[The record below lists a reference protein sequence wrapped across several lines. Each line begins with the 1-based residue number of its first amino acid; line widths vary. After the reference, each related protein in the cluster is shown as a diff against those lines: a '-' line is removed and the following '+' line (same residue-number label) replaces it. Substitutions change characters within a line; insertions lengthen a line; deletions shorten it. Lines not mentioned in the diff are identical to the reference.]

1 MIRSPSCLRN
11 KWVRN
16 IPRQEGRDVNCQW
29 RCWLFLLLHW
39 LWRDF
44 SLPFS
49 FLLLRHAAL
58 NLLRC
63 SSRTCQRF
71 VSIAMVAT
79 VVVWVIA
86 PIIAPFVGPQSLVAV
101 CIEA

>member
-1 MIRSPSCLRN
+1 MSI
-11 KWVRN
+11 
-16 IPRQEGRDVNCQW
+16 VNGVVGSSYYCSGFGATFSTD
-29 RCWLFLLLHW
+29 FL
-39 LWRDF
+39 
-44 SLPFS
+44 S
-49 FLLLRHAAL
+49 LLRHAAL

-71 VSIAMVAT
+71 VSIAMVTT